1 MGAWDFGVFD
11 DDVAYD
17 ALDDL
22 RSAKAIEREMEKY
35 FDRAIGTDYVEY
47 DEGQYALVA
56 AAVIDSALNGT
67 EYRCD
72 DDEYHEWTKSLDGKK
87 FVSLL
92 EKAAAAVEAV
102 VADQSELRELWTE
115 NEEQFDTWLS
125 DKTDIRDRL
134 RQG

>member
-1 MGAWDFGVFD
+1 MGAWDYGVFD

-22 RSAKAIEREMEKY
+22 RSSKSVAKEMEKY
-35 FDRAIGTDYVEY
+35 FDQALEADYVEY

-56 AAVIDSALNGT
+56 AAVLDSVLNGT

-72 DDEYHEWTKSLDGKK
+72 DDEFREWAQLLNGKQ
-87 FVSLL
+87 LTPL
-92 EKAAAAVEAV
+92 REKAAAAIDSVTAE
-102 VADQSELRELWTE
+102 QSELRELWAE
-115 NEEQFDTWLS
+115 NEELFESWLN

-134 RQG
+134 RVG